1 MIINTD
7 QDLEKFST
15 ENSQPLIL
23 TNGCFDIL
31 HVGHLRYLQASKA
44 LDPQALLI
52 VGLNSDS
59 SVKKLKGDKR
69 PINSELE
76 RAELLLGLKPVDHV
90 IIFSES
96 TASKLLLTLR
106 PIIYTKGGDYD
117 LNDYEKCP
125 EFKVANEINCKII
138 LINFEQ
144 GYSST
149 KSISLL
155 GSNQNA

>member
-7 QDLEKFST
+7 QDLEKFSK

-44 LDPQALLI
+44 LNPLALLI

-59 SVKKLKGDKR
+59 SVKKLKGDNR

-76 RAELLLGLKPVDHV
+76 RA
-90 IIFSES
+90 
-96 TASKLLLTLR
+96 
-106 PIIYTKGGDYD
+106 
-117 LNDYEKCP
+117 
-125 EFKVANEINCKII
+125 
-138 LINFEQ
+138 
-144 GYSST
+144 
-149 KSISLL
+149 
-155 GSNQNA
+155 